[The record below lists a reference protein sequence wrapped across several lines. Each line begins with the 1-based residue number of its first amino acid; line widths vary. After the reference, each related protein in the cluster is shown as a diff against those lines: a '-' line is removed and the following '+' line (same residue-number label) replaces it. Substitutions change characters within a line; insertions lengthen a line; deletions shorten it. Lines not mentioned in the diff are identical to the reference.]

1 MTAAAGPAIAA
12 RKPKHQRRGTWRLI
26 KQNWMLLAMIA
37 PAAVYFFV
45 FSYVPMPGIIMAFKR
60 LNFTQGIF
68 ASPWVGLENFR
79 FFFISGDAWF
89 LTRNT
94 ILYNLAFMI
103 VGTTMQVSVA
113 VVLSEIGARVFKKVT
128 QTMMFLPYFI
138 SMVVIGAFIYNI
150 FNYEFGAFNT
160 LLADLGLEKTNVYSN
175 PGVWPAILITLNT
188 WKGLGYGTVL
198 YLAAIMGIDQEIYEA
213 ADIDG
218 ANVFQK
224 VRVITLPGILP
235 TIVTLTLLS
244 VGGIC
249 RGNFQLF
256 YNVVGSNGMLYK
268 MTDVIDTYVYRAL
281 MGASDFGMSAAAGSY
296 QSILNLTIILTVNGI
311 TRLIDKDYA
320 LF

>member
-1 MTAAAGPAIAA
+1 
-12 RKPKHQRRGTWRLI
+12 
-26 KQNWMLLAMIA
+26 MIA